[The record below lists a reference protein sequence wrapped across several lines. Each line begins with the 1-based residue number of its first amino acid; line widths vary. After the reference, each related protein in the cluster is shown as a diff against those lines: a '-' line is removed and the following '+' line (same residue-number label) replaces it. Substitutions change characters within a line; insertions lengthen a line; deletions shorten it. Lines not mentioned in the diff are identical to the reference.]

1 MFEHRSQALISR
13 AQFVRRMATHAA
25 IAAGVVAGSL
35 LIGVLGYRL
44 SEGMP
49 WVDALLEAAMILA
62 GMGPTH
68 DFHTLSGKLFATGYA
83 LFSGIIFL
91 SVAAVLL
98 GPVLHRFL
106 HRFHLDLSE
115 HGGKKA
121 RADNGE
127 R

>member
-25 IAAGVVAGSL
+25 LATGVVAGSL

-68 DFHTLSGKLFATGYA
+68 ELRTLSGKLFATGYA
-83 LFSGIIFL
+83 LFSGIVFL
-91 SVAAVLL
+91 TIAAVLF

-115 HGGKKA
+115 HGGEKA
-121 RADNGE
+121 PAIRAE

>member
-13 AQFVRRMATHAA
+13 AQFLRRMATHAA

-62 GMGPTH
+62 GMGPVH
-68 DFHTLSGKLFATGYA
+68 EFRTLSGKLFATGYA
-83 LFSGIIFL
+83 LFSGIVFL
-91 SVAAVLL
+91 TIAAVLL

-106 HRFHLDLSE
+106 HRFHLDVSE
-115 HGGKKA
+115 HGGKEA
-121 RADNGE
+121 RSGRAE